1 MRGIPACEKH
11 AGILTYKKNR
21 GKQMEKNNGI
31 KIKTNVIYSILML
44 FIIGIFVYFEVYG
57 IKNMIAG
64 IEIGKLLI
72 GLFVIHL
79 VYFFSAFYLI
89 NIGRKIELTKEVKT
103 GMLLSLIAAVI
114 INVGWII
121 ITKIDAPIFKL
132 SNVDKLSIIY
142 SNAGNLVITLVT
154 ATLGTEWLIYA
165 NVFLAVQMLLL
176 WSHGK
181 NVLCERRKH
190 NFKTIF
196 CNINIIAIIVG
207 TICMLIGIKF
217 PYPIQDALNSIG
229 TMVGPTAML
238 IIGMMI
244 ADCELKGILTD
255 YHIWLVS
262 FLRLLIYPL
271 IALLFLK
278 FLLFKINIPNE
289 DEILLI
295 TFLACIT
302 PSASTITQMAQLYG
316 KDTEKA
322 SAINV
327 LTSILCIVTMPVSVY
342 LFRYINL

>member
-1 MRGIPACEKH
+1 MEITCILIKKIISLLIIASMGIV
-11 AGILTYKKNR
+11 LVKKNIVEAEDS
-21 GKQMEKNNGI
+21 K
-31 KIKTNVIYSILML
+31 VLSSIS
-44 FIIGIFVYFEVYG
+44 V
-57 IKNMIAG
+57 
-64 IEIGKLLI
+64 KLIMPCLI
-72 GLFVIHL
+72 LSSFQ
-79 VYFFSAFYLI
+79 
-89 NIGRKIELTKEVKT
+89 IELTKEVKT

-142 SNAGNLVITLVT
+142 SNAGNLVIPLVT

-262 FLRLLIYPL
+262 FLRLLVYPL

-327 LTSILCIVTMPVSVY
+327 LTLILCIVTMPVSVY

>member
-1 MRGIPACEKH
+1 MEITCILIKKIISLLIIASMGIV
-11 AGILTYKKNR
+11 LVKKNIVEAEDS
-21 GKQMEKNNGI
+21 K
-31 KIKTNVIYSILML
+31 VLSSIS
-44 FIIGIFVYFEVYG
+44 V
-57 IKNMIAG
+57 
-64 IEIGKLLI
+64 KLIMPCLI
-72 GLFVIHL
+72 LSSFQ
-79 VYFFSAFYLI
+79 
-89 NIGRKIELTKEVKT
+89 IELTKEVKT

-121 ITKIDAPIFKL
+121 ITKIDAPIP
-132 SNVDKLSIIY
+132 
-142 SNAGNLVITLVT
+142 LVT

-262 FLRLLIYPL
+262 FLRLLVYPL

-327 LTSILCIVTMPVSVY
+327 LTSILCIVTMPVSV
-342 LFRYINL
+342 